1 MTARRILDIFAFGGA
16 AMAIALA
23 GCTTTNFA
31 DAVPEAALQPQ
42 PAAAETQSAAGVAPG
57 DTAPAFSQ
65 PGTYPNLN
73 IIPKPAA
80 SQITSRQRSETTSE
94 LREKR
99 AQVAAQGRGSAP
111 NSSAE
116 LRRLGRSHAAEALR
130 EIEGE

>member
-42 PAAAETQSAAGVAPG
+42 SAAADTQSAAGVAPA
-57 DTAPAFSQ
+57 DTGPAFSQ

-80 SQITSRQRSETTSE
+80 SQITSRQRSETASE

>member
-42 PAAAETQSAAGVAPG
+42 PAADTQSAAGVAPA
-57 DTAPAFSQ
+57 DTGPAFSQ

-80 SQITSRQRSETTSE
+80 SQITSRQRSETASE

-116 LRRLGRSHAAEALR
+116 LRRLGLSHAAEALR

>member
-23 GCTTTNFA
+23 GCTTPNFA

-42 PAAAETQSAAGVAPG
+42 PAADTQSAAGVAPA

-80 SQITSRQRSETTSE
+80 SQITSRQRSETASE

>member
-42 PAAAETQSAAGVAPG
+42 PAADTQSAAGVAPA

-80 SQITSRQRSETTSE
+80 SQITSRQRSETASE

>member
-42 PAAAETQSAAGVAPG
+42 PAAADAQSAAGMAPA
-57 DTAPAFSQ
+57 DTGPAFSQ

-80 SQITSRQRSETTSE
+80 SQITSRQRSETASE